1 VLSLAYWTRW
11 RLLELLALR
20 MRSDASKDVE
30 ILVLRQQLH
39 VLERQVPRPRLEPS
53 DRIVLAALSR
63 ALPRTQWR
71 SFFVTPDT
79 LLRWHR
85 QLVRRRWTS
94 SQRRPGRPET
104 EIDLRQLVLRL
115 ARENPNWG
123 YRRIQGELVGL
134 GIGIA
139 PSTVWRIMRRGLVRD
154 PPCRNAAV
162 RTRELRA
169 QMEHAGSEVDIR
181 PAQREQLGNPH
192 PGVQSGHDQQ
202 PVAGSARRQQAD
214 DLVLAVI
221 AAICRRP
228 RPGSGC
234 LSRW

>member
-192 PGVQSGHDQQ
+192 PGVPEFRRSRAHAGHFG
-202 PVAGSARRQQAD
+202 P
-214 DLVLAVI
+214 
-221 AAICRRP
+221 
-228 RPGSGC
+228 
-234 LSRW
+234 